1 MSTVNALFHIVIS
14 TKYRKMTLTSVY
26 RKDLYRY
33 MWSLIEEMHCKLLRI
48 GGIENHVHILVD
60 LSSSVSL
67 ADFVKRLKQQS
78 SVWARRKFILFEG
91 WSKEYA
97 AFSCSNSDKD
107 RLIEYI
113 KTQEEHH
120 RILTFEEELT
130 RVFSSY
136 GVEFHEE
143 WWN

>member
-67 ADFVKRLKQQS
+67 ACKAPETAK
-78 SVWARRKFILFEG
+78 
-91 WSKEYA
+91 
-97 AFSCSNSDKD
+97 
-107 RLIEYI
+107 
-113 KTQEEHH
+113 
-120 RILTFEEELT
+120 
-130 RVFSSY
+130 
-136 GVEFHEE
+136 
-143 WWN
+143 

>member
-1 MSTVNALFHIVIS
+1 MICFIFQIFFRKWGIGFGGWIKLVYICGNCSFMSTVNALFHIVIS

-67 ADFVKRLKQQS
+67 ACKATETAK
-78 SVWARRKFILFEG
+78 
-91 WSKEYA
+91 
-97 AFSCSNSDKD
+97 
-107 RLIEYI
+107 
-113 KTQEEHH
+113 
-120 RILTFEEELT
+120 
-130 RVFSSY
+130 
-136 GVEFHEE
+136 
-143 WWN
+143 